1 MRRVQAVT
9 AEGCATIMMIAITA
23 MISTAVAITIMI
35 AMRAFSF
42 CNAPL
47 AAKKYPRVWKNSPQ
61 IICSRVVTV
70 IVTRNNYE
78 NNIFVMI
85 IIVKPEIII
94 I

>member
-35 AMRAFSF
+35 AMRAFPF
-42 CNAPL
+42 AMRRLLQN
-47 AAKKYPRVWKNSPQ
+47 KHPRVWKNSPQ
-61 IICSRVVTV
+61 ITCSRVVTV
-70 IVTRNNYE
+70 VVTRNNYG

-85 IIVKPEIII
+85 IIVKLKIVVI
-94 I
+94 